1 MVDIFRK
8 ISNLVGIYLNSIHI
22 PYTFEHKKYSDR
34 IAVEFMCCEHVITVN
49 MSTITNTL
57 IIWGRIQKGAI
68 LGPQYRLLEQLEDF
82 KRDIRTKCIFDR
94 VCEI

>member
-22 PYTFEHKKYSDR
+22 PYTFEHKKYSDI
-34 IAVEFMCCEHVITVN
+34 IAVEYKCNEHIITVN
-49 MSTITNTL
+49 MSTITESL

-82 KRDIRTKCIFDR
+82 KKDIRTKCIFDR
-94 VCEI
+94 VREI